1 MVFKHKLFIE
11 DLEYLDEDLSKVT
24 LIKRLGT
31 IEYFITAVISGLI
44 TIIICL
50 WSSYD
55 VFT

>member
-31 IEYFITAVISGLI
+31 IEYFITAVISGFI